1 MATPIPEN
9 RAGFELGEIADATGG
24 ALVDLPRTAAVAG
37 VSTDSRTVAR
47 GGLFVALAGETHDG
61 HRFVPA
67 ARERGATVLVARGAG
82 IEGPRV
88 EVDAP
93 LAALGAL
100 ARAFVGRE
108 RRERPLPALAI
119 GGAAG
124 KTTTKTLAAAAVEAL
139 CGPTLV
145 THGNLNNRIGVPMT
159 LFTLEP
165 GHRAAVLECGTS
177 EPGEI
182 AALAAIVRPEVALVT
197 NVDVEH
203 SEKLGTLDEIAD
215 EEGAL
220 LSGAARFAIANADD
234 PRLLSRLARAR
245 AQRLTFGTSS
255 AADLWLAERSTDAD
269 GASTVAFRL
278 GKRLLAVLGAGGDG
292 IAGARG
298 GGGEMAAAAGGAGG
312 GQGLELRFSTR
323 LLGEAAA
330 VNLAAALLGALALLG
345 RWPAPGDWD
354 RLRRAIAAVDAVP
367 GRLAPRWLGSCGI
380 FVLDDT
386 YNSNPRS
393 VDAALEAARE
403 VADRRQARLVVA
415 LGDMLELGGLAAAAH
430 VAMLRH
436 ADAAGA
442 AQMLLVGAETARAL
456 EALAGSLHTPHRVF
470 SSSAEAAPQ
479 VGHAVHAGDV
489 LLVKG
494 SRGMRME
501 RLIEALELPRR
512 TET

>member
-24 ALVDLPRTAAVAG
+24 ALVDLPRAAAVAG
-37 VSTDSRTVAR
+37 VSTDSRAVAR

-82 IEGPRV
+82 IAGPRI

-100 ARAFVGRE
+100 ARAFVERE

-145 THGNLNNRIGVPMT
+145 TRGNLNNRIGVPMT

-203 SEKLGTLDEIAD
+203 SEKLGSLDEIAD
-215 EEGAL
+215 EEGRCSSA
-220 LSGAARFAIANADD
+220 
-234 PRLLSRLARAR
+234 PRASRSPTPTIRGSSPGWRARAR
-245 AQRLTFGTSS
+245 NA
-255 AADLWLAERSTDAD
+255 
-269 GASTVAFRL
+269 
-278 GKRLLAVLGAGGDG
+278 
-292 IAGARG
+292 
-298 GGGEMAAAAGGAGG
+298 
-312 GQGLELRFSTR
+312 
-323 LLGEAAA
+323 
-330 VNLAAALLGALALLG
+330 
-345 RWPAPGDWD
+345 
-354 RLRRAIAAVDAVP
+354 
-367 GRLAPRWLGSCGI
+367 
-380 FVLDDT
+380 
-386 YNSNPRS
+386 
-393 VDAALEAARE
+393 
-403 VADRRQARLVVA
+403 
-415 LGDMLELGGLAAAAH
+415 
-430 VAMLRH
+430 
-436 ADAAGA
+436 
-442 AQMLLVGAETARAL
+442 
-456 EALAGSLHTPHRVF
+456 
-470 SSSAEAAPQ
+470 
-479 VGHAVHAGDV
+479 
-489 LLVKG
+489 
-494 SRGMRME
+494 
-501 RLIEALELPRR
+501 
-512 TET
+512 